1 MFCPE
6 CSVEFRPGFTIC
18 SDCRVALVPEAP
30 PDSGVAQAPDP
41 HRELVIVW
49 RGNNPILLAVVKSV
63 LDDSGIPYAV
73 LGETS
78 GRLEGASPVFGVAH
92 EAGLYAIQVG
102 ADDAEEVEELLSG
115 LDEEGE

>member
-18 SDCRVALVPEAP
+18 SDCRVALVPEPP
-30 PDSGVAQAPDP
+30 PDSGAAQAPDP
-41 HRELVIVW
+41 HRELVVVW

-63 LDDSGIPYAV
+63 LDDAGIPHAV

-78 GRLEGASPVFGVAH
+78 SRLEGVSPIFGVTH
-92 EAGLYAIQVG
+92 DAGLYAIQVG
-102 ADDAEEVEELLSG
+102 ADDAVEVEKLLAEFE
-115 LDEEGE
+115 EEGE